1 MARWMNTLT
10 PPALTRQTSVWQPL
24 PCSSSRSLLQNFEL
38 IMLFIFPEN
47 QLNTLSRLTSFY
59 TQQKSLLCLFFLIPS
74 FKRQKNTSCNVAVSD
89 ERSTEWTY
97 CVQYSI
103 VYSALQ
109 FVLLVHH
116 TWIISIPF
124 AYCSWSYLC
133 RLFSFIFGWDNNI
146 SQTFIWFFR
155 AASMSPKSP
164 ECIWKCFG
172 NGTKV

>member
-10 PPALTRQTSVWQPL
+10 PPSLTRQTSVWQPL

-59 TQQKSLLCLFFLIPS
+59 TQQKSLLCLYFLIPS

-133 RLFSFIFGWDNNI
+133 TLFGCRYTKRVVDILITFSFAIA
-146 SQTFIWFFR
+146 T
-155 AASMSPKSP
+155 
-164 ECIWKCFG
+164 
-172 NGTKV
+172 